1 MKKATR
7 ILALVLAMLMC
18 LCLFAGCKDK
28 DSDENSKNNTTP
40 LVVGYSQFNET
51 FSPFFSETAYDQ
63 DVYAMTQISLLASDR
78 TGAIIMNGIE
88 GETHSYNGKDYTP
101 KTADTDLDPRYAMCG
116 VLLLLGIFVM
126 VSGNK
131 RKLTLVSKEKKE
143 N

>member
-28 DSDENSKNNTTP
+28 DSEENSKNNTTP
-40 LVVGYSQFNET
+40 LVVGYSQFNEK

-88 GETHSYNGKDYTP
+88 GETHSYNGKD
-101 KTADTDLDPRYAMCG
+101 LS
-116 VLLLLGIFVM
+116 LIHI
-126 VSGNK
+126 
-131 RKLTLVSKEKKE
+131 
-143 N
+143 